1 MLLLSINMTID
12 APLPV
17 TDISMSIQDNKNIAS
32 RGPLDCSS
40 EGPREAVFLLSWIL
54 IEKKRSQ
61 IGWYGNLCEMPHS
74 VGATGGPVLEH
85 LLRARCR
92 RIPKG
97 GERTCYILLCRI
109 VV

>member
-1 MLLLSINMTID
+1 LLLFVAINMTID
-12 APLPV
+12 APLPF

-85 LLRARCR
+85 LPSAW
-92 RIPKG
+92 
-97 GERTCYILLCRI
+97 LLPDELGADEQTQQGSA
-109 VV
+109 